1 MNQTHE
7 QNQKSPEISAQS
19 ATNAVAGLKEL
30 EDRKLYPTAPLRQE
44 IYYPVPTE
52 DEMGE
57 TAIHYKQTQLIF
69 ALLENFFARRNDVLV
84 TANMAVYYEETEL
97 ARWYAPD
104 VFVGFGAD
112 KTERR
117 VFKIW
122 EEGFFP
128 QVVFEVASEATIE
141 SDLGKKYLEYDR
153 LGAEEYYLL
162 DPGREYLPQPLM
174 AFQRSNGG
182 RLCSVKVA
190 DERVYSKRLGLEIVD
205 TGKLFR
211 LFDNTKQEFLLTL
224 EEAEIGLQLFET
236 KFEQAEEER
245 LKTEAENSRLQTE
258 IARLRE
264 LLNQKQ

>member
-7 QNQKSPEISAQS
+7 QNQKPSNFPTHL
-19 ATNAVAGLKEL
+19 ATAAVTSSEEL
-30 EDRKLYPTAPLRQE
+30 EEKKRSPTSPVRQE

-128 QVVFEVASEATIE
+128 QVVFEVASETTVE

-174 AFQRSNGG
+174 AFQRENGG
-182 RLCSVKVA
+182 RLLSVKVA
-190 DERVYSKRLGLEIVD
+190 DERVYSRRLGLEIVD
-205 TGKLFR
+205 TGRLFR

-224 EEAEIGLQLFET
+224 EEAETGLQLFET

-245 LKTEAENSRLQTE
+245 LKAEAENAELQAE